1 MIVITYRIIKK
12 NQFDKLNHDS
22 YHPSRSPTT
31 EKPMKTHPHKQLAV
45 LTILA
50 SLYAD
55 AAFAY

>member
-1 MIVITYRIIKK
+1 MIRK
-12 NQFDKLNHDS
+12 NQFDKFNHGS

-31 EKPMKTHPHKQLAV
+31 TEKSMKTHPHKQLSV

>member
-1 MIVITYRIIKK
+1 MIAMYYHINKN
-12 NQFDKLNHDS
+12 NQFDKLKPDF

-31 EKPMKTHPHKQLAV
+31 EKPMKTHPHKQWPVLA
-45 LTILA
+45 IFA

>member
-1 MIVITYRIIKK
+1 
-12 NQFDKLNHDS
+12 
-22 YHPSRSPTT
+22 
-31 EKPMKTHPHKQLAV
+31 MKTHPHKQLSV